1 MVKIHPGF
9 QCVANFNVICDV
21 HSWSAEPR
29 SRSVRGAEQ
38 YPLEREWRKW
48 YNGRMRS
55 TELAERIGAVC
66 EGGDV
71 EVSGVA
77 SFASATAQSLVFA
90 EHQRFLQ
97 AALECEAAAVI
108 VPAEA
113 GFALGAAIPPGDD
126 AAGMAKFRG
135 KVLLRS
141 PHPRLAFALAAEELR
156 RREVREGCVHG
167 SAVIDSS
174 AQLHPSACVEA
185 LAVVGAGAR
194 IGARSRVGPGCIVGP
209 GVVIG
214 ENCNLV
220 ARVVVLS
227 GTIMGD
233 RVTAKAGA
241 VLGSDGFGFVPDPA
255 TGRYHKFP
263 QIGRLEIGNDVEIG
277 ANTTIDR
284 GALDATV
291 IGDGVKIDN
300 LVQVGHN
307 VLIGRDV
314 VIASQTG
321 ISGSSVIEDNVL
333 VGGQVGIG
341 DHVRIEQ
348 GVILGSG
355 CGVLSKK
362 VMRGKGVLFWG
373 TPARPLAEYL
383 RELATLARLAKKKPQ
398 DM

>member
-1 MVKIHPGF
+1 MK
-9 QCVANFNVICDV
+9 
-21 HSWSAEPR
+21 SS
-29 SRSVRGAEQ
+29 
-38 YPLEREWRKW
+38 
-48 YNGRMRS
+48 
-55 TELAERIGAVC
+55 ELAERIGAVC

-77 SFASATAQSLVFA
+77 SFAAATAQSLVFV
-90 EHQRFLQ
+90 EHARFLQ
-97 AALECEAAAVI
+97 AALDSLAAAVI

-113 GFALGAAIPPGDD
+113 APPNGSATDAESGVANNAANN
-126 AAGMAKFRG
+126 AANKSG
-135 KVLLRS
+135 KVLLRAL
-141 PHPRLAFALAAEELR
+141 HPRLAFARAAEELR
-156 RREVREGCVHG
+156 RCDPCQPPTADPLSFEPRRVDA
-167 SAVIDSS
+167 SAIVDPS
-174 AQLHPSACVEA
+174 AELHPTAWVEA
-185 LAVVGAGAR
+185 LSVVGPAAS
-194 IGARSRVGPGCIVGP
+194 IGARSRLGPGSIVGP

-214 ENCNLV
+214 EDCHLV
-220 ARVVVLS
+220 ARVVVYS
-227 GTIMGD
+227 GTTIGD
-233 RVTAKAGA
+233 RVIVKAGA

-307 VLIGRDV
+307 VHIGRNV

-321 ISGSSVIEDNVL
+321 ISGSTVIEDNVI

-348 GVILGSG
+348 GVILGSQ
-355 CGVLSKK
+355 CGIPSKK
-362 VMRGKGVLFWG
+362 VLRGKGILFWG
-373 TPARPLAEYL
+373 TPARPIAEYL
-383 RELATLARLAKKKPQ
+383 KELATLARLTRKKK
-398 DM
+398 

>member
-1 MVKIHPGF
+1 
-9 QCVANFNVICDV
+9 
-21 HSWSAEPR
+21 
-29 SRSVRGAEQ
+29 
-38 YPLEREWRKW
+38 
-48 YNGRMRS
+48 MRS
-55 TELAERIGAVC
+55 TELAERIGAAC

-77 SFASATAQSLVFA
+77 SFAGATAKSLVFA
-90 EHQRFLQ
+90 EHERFVQ

-113 GFALGAAIPPGDD
+113 GSALGAAIPQKDD
-126 AAGMAKFRG
+126 AAGIASSRG

-156 RREVREGCVHG
+156 RCEVREGYVHG
-167 SAVIDSS
+167 SAVIDPS

-209 GVVIG
+209 GVLMG
-214 ENCNLV
+214 EDCNLV

-227 GTIMGD
+227 GTTMGD

-291 IGDGVKIDN
+291 IGDGVKVDN

-307 VLIGRDV
+307 VRIGRDV

-362 VMRGKGVLFWG
+362 VVRGKGVLFWG

-398 DM
+398 DG